1 VLGGLILAGSR
12 DAQVRALQPRF
23 EGALAT
29 LPVLTHRSARAPT
42 CPVSGRSSAARGGAL
57 RAVNPPDLS
66 LLASGEGPSATPDSS
81 APPGDAA
88 PDAAPAGEAP
98 DAGRISTVDSGPPNL
113 CPERSDALFCDGFE
127 DASFSRWSYYYLPS
141 SSNVTTTF
149 STAVVSEIEPP
160 YFGFSLVV
168 GAARVEIGALDKLYP
183 GTLAFPRDHWT
194 CVELHV
200 TIDPA
205 QGLFEAYLDGQLAAR
220 SPAIDTQ
227 PDQGYTVL
235 DAGIHYTDV
244 AQGPV
249 EVYVDDVVAGNLRV
263 GCDS

>member
-1 VLGGLILAGSR
+1 M
-12 DAQVRALQPRF
+12 
-23 EGALAT
+23 
-29 LPVLTHRSARAPT
+29 
-42 CPVSGRSSAARGGAL
+42 
-57 RAVNPPDLS
+57 NPPDLS

-127 DASFSRWSYYYLPS
+127 DASFSRWSYPVITNGSVEQSTAFARSGTGSMHASTGSPGANNFARYAARAFDHQRSGEIWLRSYYYLPS
-141 SSNVTTTF
+141 TSYVTTTF

-205 QGLFEAYLDGQLAAR
+205 QGVLEAYLDGQLAAR